1 MGLYWSE
8 ASSRRKTSTQLA
20 NHRHL
25 KCVTTL
31 REIKNIFQPIYQE
44 LPIFR
49 RVDSSKRKGVVRR
62 EEEEKKKREERRERK
77 KGERRRHMSCSHT
90 FSHLILSYVL
100 LSHPT
105 CGIATPISKYNL
117 SSALRGLCTRKGGCP
132 LPSATMRVACA
143 LPACFTS
150 RVALPHQLPS

>member
-1 MGLYWSE
+1 MSIPRLLGGPFLFPKS
-8 ASSRRKTSTQLA
+8 
-20 NHRHL
+20 
-25 KCVTTL
+25 
-31 REIKNIFQPIYQE
+31 
-44 LPIFR
+44 
-49 RVDSSKRKGVVRR
+49 DSSKRREGEEAE
-62 EEEEKKKREERRERK
+62 EEEEKKKRERRER
-77 KGERRRHMSCSHT
+77 EDDTHMSCSHT
-90 FSHLILSYVL
+90 FSHLILSYAL

-117 SSALRGLCTRKGGCP
+117 SSALRGLCTREGGCP